1 MIAVFVTFRYGD
13 DFDERAV
20 QTIAD
25 GARAKFEGL
34 PGLRSKLFAV
44 DAARREATNVYV
56 WDSDA
61 AAAAF
66 FTAERVES
74 VAALYRARP
83 TIAFVPVAAL
93 VENPRA

>member
-44 DAARREATNVYV
+44 DAAQEA
-56 WDSDA
+56 
-61 AAAAF
+61 
-66 FTAERVES
+66 
-74 VAALYRARP
+74 
-83 TIAFVPVAAL
+83 
-93 VENPRA
+93 PRA